1 MKAINIKLAS
11 FTFAAML
18 LASCSD
24 SNESPL
30 SPSTPQDVVG
40 KEVTSITDAQTLASR
55 VYNFKVSAT
64 SRAADVP
71 QASMGDVY
79 NMPEKPNVPAD
90 AIEIVEAWNPE
101 GKPYSTT
108 NLQAGKSY
116 LVKKGM
122 HLKSSLNLNGATL
135 YVEGE
140 LTIDNFWGNSN
151 GKLIDNNWVTSNGK
165 LIVLGGT
172 VNINSDKNDG
182 NVFLSTGVNL
192 YNYDGKITYN
202 NSSSSD
208 FFISANDE
216 FYTNTDLDLNG
227 KALKVQGKFYA
238 GGKVTTSDLKS
249 LKGAF
254 VNIQGGTEGLENT
267 DVKLDGIVNI
277 DGHAKFK
284 SLTLENSGQLY
295 CCSLELTGD
304 FKSMGGDGAGSALHT
319 SYLKAKN
326 LLLASSNNIYLV
338 NNSSIE
344 VEGTLQCNK
353 NASAMIFLQGVNSK
367 AYIKANVIKYNGSG
381 SPASLNDCYMFNAMD
396 TGGEYYIDADHF
408 DNSSP
413 EGGNLAFSDIQF
425 LGSGKTHNFRNNSAP
440 VTLEKAECGYTLKPD
455 VPTPPHIDEIGEVL
469 YDHTHDISATCI
481 QEYNGKLYMSY
492 HTRGK
497 GHGGCIE
504 VFETDANKQ
513 TKLLQYLQD
522 KDNTMD
528 FNHLMIDSKSS
539 TPNLYVV
546 GNYAYHNE
554 AGKQTE
560 ANGLMAR
567 IGINSSGLLDTDVK
581 NIGDAFVNPLIIVP
595 LDQTTQSSSLDE
607 NAIIRDGDKLLIT
620 STRGYEVY
628 DPNTLELLNSKPTPG
643 KAKHIAIN
651 GNEIA
656 ALYYTTRPSDKDAA
670 VDAKLDL
677 FDAGANIA
685 TATPKKTI
693 DIASITP
700 NNGKNTIAIDGE
712 NIYVCRS
719 ANGLTCYDKNGT
731 EKWTWQAPL
740 TASTKKPQ
748 GYANGVTYDNNYVY
762 LACGGYGL
770 VVLDKNEMEKGKP
783 KVVAKTRVTG
793 VVDETTG
800 KISWNSANYVK
811 LYNGLIYVAYGKNRL
826 KIYQLVDKNASG
838 AGTSYETEKK
848 QTKK

>member
-24 SNESPL
+24 SENGIT
-30 SPSTPQDVVG
+30 TPDTTQDIVG
-40 KEVTSITDAQTLASR
+40 KEVVSITDAQALASR
-55 VYNFKVSAT
+55 VYNFKRPSAT
-64 SRAADVP
+64 RAAGVTSANLN
-71 QASMGDVY
+71 QAYTMEAEPTGLDFAKMEKMSNYQPYNLPANTNMYIAPGETIAFNQNYHLNGNTIYVAGTYECNATWTEGNYTIVVLKGGTLKWTGGNIFPNQNGGKILCYGNFECNADLEVQNRGIFKIAGD
-79 NMPEKPNVPAD
+79 
-90 AIEIVEAWNPE
+90 
-101 GKPYSTT
+101 
-108 NLQAGKSY
+108 
-116 LVKKGM
+116 
-122 HLKSSLNLNGATL
+122 LNLKGHTFRVNNANVYIG
-135 YVEGE
+135 
-140 LTIDNFWGNSN
+140 
-151 GKLIDNNWVTSNGK
+151 GKLICNEF
-165 LIVLGGT
+165 
-172 VNINSDKNDG
+172 KNQ
-182 NVFLSTGVNL
+182 
-192 YNYDGKITYN
+192 
-202 NSSSSD
+202 
-208 FFISANDE
+208 ANA
-216 FYTNTDLDLNG
+216 YT
-227 KALKVQGKFYA
+227 
-238 GGKVTTSDLKS
+238 
-249 LKGAF
+249 
-254 VNIQGGTEGLENT
+254 NIQGGIEGIE
-267 DVKLDGIVNI
+267 DKPVELDGVVNV
-277 DGHAKFK
+277 DGKFK
-284 SLTLENSGQLY
+284 TKDLYLIGNGQLY

-367 AYIKANVIKYNGSG
+367 AYIKANVIKFNGSG
-381 SPASLNDCYMFNAMD
+381 SPATLNDCYMFNAMD

-408 DNSSP
+408 DNSAP

-425 LGSGKTHNFRNNSAP
+425 QGSGKAHNFRNNSAP
-440 VTLEKAECGYTLKPD
+440 VTLVKAECGYTLNPD
-455 VPTPPHIDEIGEVL
+455 VPTPPHIDEVGEIL

-656 ALYYTTRPSDKDAA
+656 ALYYTTRPSDPDAA

-731 EKWTWQAPL
+731 KKWTWQAPL

-770 VVLDKNEMEKGKP
+770 VVLDKNKMEKGKP

-793 VVDETTG
+793 VPDETTG

>member
-90 AIEIVEAWNPE
+90 AIEIASNNQYPLNGTQGLNGSKV
-101 GKPYSTT
+101 Y
-108 NLQAGKSY
+108 
-116 LVKKGM
+116 VIKKGTTIT
-122 HLKSSLNLNGATL
+122 SGLNLNGATL

-140 LTIDNFWGNSN
+140 LTI
-151 GKLIDNNWVTSNGK
+151 NNCWTNSNGK

-172 VNINSDKNDG
+172 VNINTTSGNDDG
-182 NVFLSTGVNL
+182 NIFLSSQVKL

-202 NSSSSD
+202 NSKASD
-208 FFISANDE
+208 FYVSPNDE

-227 KALKVQGKFYA
+227 KALRVQGKFYA
-238 GGKVTTSDLKS
+238 GGKVTCPDLKS
-249 LKGAF
+249 EKGAI

-284 SLTLENSGQLY
+284 SLTLDNSGQLY
-295 CCSLELTGD
+295 CCSLEIIPGD
-304 FKSMGGDGAGSALHT
+304 LILQGGDGAGSALHT
-319 SYLKAKN
+319 NYIKAKN
-326 LLLASSNNIYLV
+326 ITIKSSTNIYLV
-338 NNSSIE
+338 NNSTIE
-344 VEGTLQCNK
+344 CEGTLTTNK
-353 NASAMIFLQGVNSK
+353 NGSGSVILQGKNAK
-367 AYIKANVIKYNGSG
+367 ALIKANEIKYNGSG
-381 SPASLNDCYMFNAMD
+381 SPESLMDCYIFHAAND
-396 TGGEYYIDADHF
+396 GGEFYIDV
-408 DNSSP
+408 N
-413 EGGNLAFSDIQF
+413 
-425 LGSGKTHNFRNNSAP
+425 KMNNSAP
-440 VTLEKAECGYTLKPD
+440 NGDHYAFGDCHFPNAGAAHNYKNNSNPVVAKPAECGYTLEPED
-455 VPTPPHIDEIGEVL
+455 PTPGKRIDEVGEIG

-719 ANGLTCYDKNGT
+719 ANGLTCYDKKGT

>member
-79 NMPEKPNVPAD
+79 NMPAKPSVPAN
-90 AIEIVEAWNPE
+90 ATEIASNNQYPLNGTQGLNGSKV
-101 GKPYSTT
+101 Y
-108 NLQAGKSY
+108 
-116 LVKKGM
+116 VIKKGTTIT
-122 HLKSSLNLNGATL
+122 SGLNLNGATL

-140 LTIDNFWGNSN
+140 LTI
-151 GKLIDNNWVTSNGK
+151 NNCWANNYGK

-172 VNINSDKNDG
+172 VNIKPTDG
-182 NVFLSTGVNL
+182 NNNKDGNIFLSSCVKL

-202 NSSSSD
+202 NSSASD
-208 FFISANDE
+208 FYVSPKDE
-216 FYTNTDLDLNG
+216 FYTNTDLNLNG
-227 KALKVQGKFYA
+227 KALRVQGKFYA
-238 GGKVTTSDLKS
+238 GGKVTCPDLKS
-249 LKGAF
+249 QKGAI

-284 SLTLENSGQLY
+284 SLTFENSGQLY
-295 CCSLELTGD
+295 CCSLEIPGD
-304 FKSMGGDGAGSALHT
+304 LILKGGDGAGSALHT
-319 SYLKAKN
+319 NYIKAKN
-326 LLLASSNNIYLV
+326 ITIESSTNIYLV
-338 NNSSIE
+338 NNSTIE
-344 VEGTLQCNK
+344 CEGTLTTNK
-353 NASAMIFLQGVNSK
+353 NGSGSVILQGKNAK
-367 AYIKANVIKYNGSG
+367 ALIKANEIKYNGSG
-381 SPASLNDCYMFNAMD
+381 SPESLMDCYIFHAAND
-396 TGGEYYIDADHF
+396 GGEFYIDV
-408 DNSSP
+408 N
-413 EGGNLAFSDIQF
+413 
-425 LGSGKTHNFRNNSAP
+425 KMNNSVGDHYAFGDCHFPNAGAAHNYKNNSNP
-440 VTLEKAECGYTLKPD
+440 VVAKPAECGYTLEPED
-455 VPTPPHIDEIGEVL
+455 PTPGKRIDEVGEIG

-656 ALYYTTRPSDKDAA
+656 ALYYTTRPSDPDAA

-838 AGTSYETEKK
+838 AGTSYETDKK

>member
-18 LASCSD
+18 LSSCSD

-79 NMPEKPNVPAD
+79 NMPAKPSVPAN
-90 AIEIVEAWNPE
+90 ATEIASNNQYPLNGTQGLNGSKV
-101 GKPYSTT
+101 Y
-108 NLQAGKSY
+108 
-116 LVKKGM
+116 VIKKGTTIT
-122 HLKSSLNLNGATL
+122 SGLNLNGATL

-140 LTIDNFWGNSN
+140 LTI
-151 GKLIDNNWVTSNGK
+151 NNCWANNYGK

-172 VNINSDKNDG
+172 VNIKPTDG
-182 NVFLSTGVNL
+182 NNNKDGNIFLSSCVKL

-202 NSSSSD
+202 NSSASD
-208 FFISANDE
+208 FYVSPYDE
-216 FYTNTDLDLNG
+216 FYTNTDLNLNG
-227 KALKVQGKFYA
+227 KALRVQGKFYA
-238 GGKVTTSDLKS
+238 GGKVTCPDLKS
-249 LKGAF
+249 QKGAI

-284 SLTLENSGQLY
+284 SLTFENSGQLY
-295 CCSLELTGD
+295 CCSLEIPGD
-304 FKSMGGDGAGSALHT
+304 LILKGGDGAGSALHT
-319 SYLKAKN
+319 NYIKAKN
-326 LLLASSNNIYLV
+326 ITIESSTNIYLV
-338 NNSSIE
+338 NNSTIE
-344 VEGTLQCNK
+344 CEGTLTTNK
-353 NASAMIFLQGVNSK
+353 NGSGSVILQGKNAK
-367 AYIKANVIKYNGSG
+367 ALIKANEIKYNGSG
-381 SPASLNDCYMFNAMD
+381 SPESLMDCYIFHAAND
-396 TGGEYYIDADHF
+396 GGEFYIDV
-408 DNSSP
+408 N
-413 EGGNLAFSDIQF
+413 
-425 LGSGKTHNFRNNSAP
+425 KMNNSVGDHYAFGDCHFPNAGAAHNYKNNSNP
-440 VTLEKAECGYTLKPD
+440 VVAKPAECGYTLEPED
-455 VPTPPHIDEIGEVL
+455 PTPGKRIDEVGEIG

-656 ALYYTTRPSDKDAA
+656 ALYYTTRPSDPDAA

>member
-24 SNESPL
+24 SENGIT
-30 SPSTPQDVVG
+30 TPDTTQDIVG
-40 KEVTSITDAQTLASR
+40 KEVVSITDAQALASR
-55 VYNFKVSAT
+55 VYNFKRPSAT
-64 SRAADVP
+64 RAAGVTSANLN
-71 QASMGDVY
+71 QAYTMEAEPTGLDFAKMEKMSNYQPYNLPANTDMYIAPGETIAFNQNYHLNGNTIYVAGTYECNATWTEGNYTIVVLKGGTLKWTGGNIFPNQNGGKILCYGNFECNADLEVHNRGIFKIAGD
-79 NMPEKPNVPAD
+79 
-90 AIEIVEAWNPE
+90 
-101 GKPYSTT
+101 
-108 NLQAGKSY
+108 
-116 LVKKGM
+116 
-122 HLKSSLNLNGATL
+122 LNLKGHTFRVKNASVYIG
-135 YVEGE
+135 
-140 LTIDNFWGNSN
+140 
-151 GKLIDNNWVTSNGK
+151 GKLICNEF
-165 LIVLGGT
+165 
-172 VNINSDKNDG
+172 KNQ
-182 NVFLSTGVNL
+182 
-192 YNYDGKITYN
+192 
-202 NSSSSD
+202 
-208 FFISANDE
+208 ANA
-216 FYTNTDLDLNG
+216 YT
-227 KALKVQGKFYA
+227 
-238 GGKVTTSDLKS
+238 
-249 LKGAF
+249 
-254 VNIQGGTEGLENT
+254 NIQGGIEGIE
-267 DVKLDGIVNI
+267 DKPVELDGVVNI
-277 DGHAKFK
+277 DGKCK
-284 SLTLENSGQLY
+284 MKDLYLIGNGQLY
-295 CCSLELTGD
+295 CCSLELTGE
-304 FKSMGGDGAGSALHT
+304 FKSLGGDGAGSALHT

-425 LGSGKTHNFRNNSAP
+425 EGSGKTHNFRNNSAP
-440 VTLEKAECGYTLKPD
+440 VTLVKAECGYTLNPD

-656 ALYYTTRPSDKDAA
+656 ALYYTTRPSDPDAA

>member
-90 AIEIVEAWNPE
+90 ATEIASNNQYPLNGTQGLNGSKV
-101 GKPYSTT
+101 Y
-108 NLQAGKSY
+108 
-116 LVKKGM
+116 VIKKGTTIT
-122 HLKSSLNLNGATL
+122 SGLNLNGATL

-140 LTIDNFWGNSN
+140 LTI
-151 GKLIDNNWVTSNGK
+151 NNCWANNYGK

-172 VNINSDKNDG
+172 VNIKPTDG
-182 NVFLSTGVNL
+182 NNNKDGNIFLSSCVKL

-202 NSSSSD
+202 NSSASD
-208 FFISANDE
+208 FYVSPNDE
-216 FYTNTDLDLNG
+216 FYTNTDLNLNG
-227 KALKVQGKFYA
+227 KALRVQGKFYA
-238 GGKVTTSDLKS
+238 GGKVTCPDLKS
-249 LKGAF
+249 QKGAI

-284 SLTLENSGQLY
+284 SLTFDNSGQLY
-295 CCSLELTGD
+295 CCSLEIPGD
-304 FKSMGGDGAGSALHT
+304 LILKKGGDGAGSALHT
-319 SYLKAKN
+319 NYIKAKN
-326 LLLASSNNIYLV
+326 ITIESSTNIYLV
-338 NNSSIE
+338 NNSTIE
-344 VEGTLQCNK
+344 CEGTLTTNK
-353 NASAMIFLQGVNSK
+353 NGSGSVILQGKDAK
-367 AYIKANVIKYNGSG
+367 ALIKANEIKYNGSG
-381 SPASLNDCYMFNAMD
+381 SPMSLMDCYIFHAAND
-396 TGGEYYIDADHF
+396 GGEFYIDV
-408 DNSSP
+408 N
-413 EGGNLAFSDIQF
+413 
-425 LGSGKTHNFRNNSAP
+425 KMNNSAP
-440 VTLEKAECGYTLKPD
+440 NGDHYAFGDCHFPNAGKAHNFSNNSNPVVAKPAECGYTLEPED
-455 VPTPPHIDEIGEVL
+455 PTPGKRIDEVGEIG

-656 ALYYTTRPSDKDAA
+656 ALYYTTRPSDPDAA

-719 ANGLTCYDKNGT
+719 ANGLTCYDKKGT

>member
-18 LASCSD
+18 LTSCSD
-24 SNESPL
+24 SENGIT
-30 SPSTPQDVVG
+30 TPDTTQDIVG
-40 KEVTSITDAQTLASR
+40 KEVVSITDAQALASR
-55 VYNFKVSAT
+55 VYNFKRPSAT
-64 SRAADVP
+64 RAAGVTSANLN
-71 QASMGDVY
+71 QAYTMEAEPTGLDFAKMEKMSNYQPYNLPANTDMYIAPGETIAFNQNYHLNGNTIYVAGTYECNATWTEGNYTIVVLKGGTLKWTGGNIFPNQNGGKILCYGNFECNADLEVQNRGIFKIAGD
-79 NMPEKPNVPAD
+79 
-90 AIEIVEAWNPE
+90 
-101 GKPYSTT
+101 
-108 NLQAGKSY
+108 
-116 LVKKGM
+116 
-122 HLKSSLNLNGATL
+122 LNLKGHTFRVNNASVYIG
-135 YVEGE
+135 
-140 LTIDNFWGNSN
+140 
-151 GKLIDNNWVTSNGK
+151 GKLICNEF
-165 LIVLGGT
+165 
-172 VNINSDKNDG
+172 KNQ
-182 NVFLSTGVNL
+182 
-192 YNYDGKITYN
+192 
-202 NSSSSD
+202 
-208 FFISANDE
+208 ANA
-216 FYTNTDLDLNG
+216 YT
-227 KALKVQGKFYA
+227 
-238 GGKVTTSDLKS
+238 
-249 LKGAF
+249 
-254 VNIQGGTEGLENT
+254 NIQGGIEGIE
-267 DVKLDGIVNI
+267 DKPVELDGVVNI
-277 DGHAKFK
+277 DGKCK
-284 SLTLENSGQLY
+284 MKDLYLIGNGQLY

-367 AYIKANVIKYNGSG
+367 AYIKANVIKFNGSG
-381 SPASLNDCYMFNAMD
+381 SPATLNDCYMFNAMD

-408 DNSSP
+408 DNSAP

-425 LGSGKTHNFRNNSAP
+425 QGSGKAHNFRNNSAP
-440 VTLEKAECGYTLKPD
+440 VTLVKAECGYTLNPD
-455 VPTPPHIDEIGEVL
+455 VPTPPHIDEVGEIL

-656 ALYYTTRPSDKDAA
+656 ALYYTTRPSDPDAA

-712 NIYVCRS
+712 NIYVCRC

-793 VVDETTG
+793 VPDETTG

-838 AGTSYETEKK
+838 AGTSYETDKK